1 MVQHF
6 CHSHAQCGTP
16 QAEDSGHQSKTGQHE
31 WWERESWKQSAPKH
45 PPFPLPGLRA
55 APYPRG
61 PSHRPHKPQ
70 YWSQVAFPASTNT
83 WARCMIPAP
92 AQGWQS
98 LTTQNKSLAHSLL
111 FIQVDADS
119 ITSLLLALPKSP
131 TFVLSYS
138 LVTKTP

>member
-6 CHSHAQCGTP
+6 CHSHAECGTP
-16 QAEDSGHQSKTGQHE
+16 QAEDSGHQSKTGQHK
-31 WWERESWKQSAPKH
+31 WWERESWKQSVPKH

-55 APYPRG
+55 APQPRG

-70 YWSQVAFPASTNT
+70 YWSQMAFPASTNT

-98 LTTQNKSLAHSLL
+98 LTTQSKSQAHSCYLFKWMLRASPPCCWPCQNLPLL
-111 FIQVDADS
+111 S
-119 ITSLLLALPKSP
+119 SLTVS
-131 TFVLSYS
+131 
-138 LVTKTP
+138 